1 MRHRSDGSRH
11 PNVPSLSTLLIS
23 DPPVIIIEEDGLDAA
38 ASKQQTQHSILSP
51 LLSPVDS
58 HYASSISSSCC
69 SPPHLLSVNQPL
81 PPLQGDD
88 PPKRLKRHPSVCSMS
103 SITSNCSSSSLVT
116 KSTLW
121 HATSPCISPILSP
134 SSISFPFPA
143 SSSPTAQQQASTLT
157 SPPSPSATIPALATA
172 QSCQSPSPI
181 AAIPARNKRPPLL
194 PSTRIIVNEEGE
206 TILKR
211 RRGRPPNLREPSEEG
226 GWTFLT
232 PTVWDVKNQQPTQD
246 VMTKDAASNQQQ
258 PQELTAPNTNGG
270 VVAFSSSNSG
280 DHTLLQ
286 MPRKKR
292 GRKPKT
298 QMVGNSCFV
307 WKDIS
312 ATRRSTKAM
321 KLAQQQKKERDHLVD
336 QGSTSR
342 TSTTSTATRLRRIE
356 QAPPA
361 AANTN

>member
-1 MRHRSDGSRH
+1 MRLRGGGSRH

-23 DPPVIIIEEDGLDAA
+23 DPPVIVIEDDDPEVAEP
-38 ASKQQTQHSILSP
+38 KQPSYHSRTSP

-69 SPPHLLSVNQPL
+69 SSPHLLSVSQSL

-88 PPKRLKRHPSVCSMS
+88 PPKRLTRHSSISSMS
-103 SITSNCSSSSLVT
+103 SITSNCSSPSLMT
-116 KSTLW
+116 KPALW
-121 HATSPCISPILSP
+121 HVASPSLSPLLPPSSTPLIQQQQPPTLTLPTSPTAPSP
-134 SSISFPFPA
+134 SS
-143 SSSPTAQQQASTLT
+143 AQ
-157 SPPSPSATIPALATA
+157 PSR
-172 QSCQSPSPI
+172 SPSPV
-181 AAIPARNKRPPLL
+181 AAAATPKQDYRPPLP
-194 PSTRIIVNEEGE
+194 PSTQIIVNEQGE
-206 TILKR
+206 TVLKR

-232 PTVWDVKNQQPTQD
+232 PTVWNVKNQQLPPQD
-246 VMTKDAASNQQQ
+246 TTETKDAVSHQQQ
-258 PQELTAPNTNGG
+258 HAAVSSSTTNGG
-270 VVAFSSSNSG
+270 LATFSTLSEE
-280 DHTLLQ
+280 HTLLQ

-298 QMVGNSCFV
+298 QMAGNSCFV

-321 KLAQQQKKERDHLVD
+321 KLAQEQQKQRDHLVD
-336 QGSTSR
+336 QGGTS
-342 TSTTSTATRLRRIE
+342 STTTATATRLRRIE
-356 QAPPA
+356 QAPPPPA

>member
-1 MRHRSDGSRH
+1 MRHSGGRH

-23 DPPVIIIEEDGLDAA
+23 DPPIIVIEGDQVAE
-38 ASKQQTQHSILSP
+38 SKHTRPTLSP

-58 HYASSISSSCC
+58 NYASSISSSC
-69 SPPHLLSVNQPL
+69 SSPHLLSVNQSL

-88 PPKRLKRHPSVCSMS
+88 PPKRLKRHPSVS
-103 SITSNCSSSSLVT
+103 SVSSLTSSCSSSSLIT
-116 KSTLW
+116 KPTLW
-121 HATSPCISPILSP
+121 HVTSPSISPIMSFSPPSLSR
-134 SSISFPFPA
+134 
-143 SSSPTAQQQASTLT
+143 QQQHQQQPSTST
-157 SPPSPSATIPALATA
+157 SPPPPAAAASAPSIFTV
-172 QSCQSPSPI
+172 QHSRSPSPV
-181 AAIPARNKRPPLL
+181 NTEYNQRPPLP
-194 PSTRIIVNEEGE
+194 PSTQIIVNEEGE

-232 PTVWDVKNQQPTQD
+232 PTVWDVKSQQPSQVAVT
-246 VMTKDAASNQQQ
+246 TEPISNQQQ
-258 PQELTAPNTNGG
+258 PQQEVATSVTNGS
-270 VVAFSSSNSG
+270 VAAFSSSTMS
-280 DHTLLQ
+280 DTLLH

-298 QMVGNSCFV
+298 QIAGNSCFV

-321 KLAQQQKKERDHLVD
+321 KLAQQQKEEKDNLD
-336 QGSTSR
+336 QGST
-342 TSTTSTATRLRRIE
+342 TSFTTATRLRRIE
-356 QAPPA
+356 QAP